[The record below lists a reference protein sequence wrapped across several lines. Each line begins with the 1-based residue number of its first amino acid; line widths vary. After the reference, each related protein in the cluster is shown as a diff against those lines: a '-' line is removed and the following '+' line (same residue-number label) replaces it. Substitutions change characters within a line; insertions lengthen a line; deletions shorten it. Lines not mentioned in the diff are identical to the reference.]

1 MGAELT
7 RRDFA
12 KAGLATTLGLAAGA
26 TEKLSE
32 ASASAD
38 TMSANGPSAQSGV
51 GPNPGELGYA
61 QKASRETM
69 TGADLVVR
77 QLKAQG
83 VPFVATLCG
92 NGLDPFYVA
101 CKRQGLRLVDVRNE
115 QAAGYM
121 ADAVGRLTR
130 RLGVCSASSGVAH
143 VNALTGLT
151 NAYFDGSPVLLITGA
166 SESRTAGMG
175 NFQDLDHVALARPV
189 CKLVQRV
196 DRPERIAL
204 AVHEAVATAQSGRPG
219 PVHLCVPA
227 DVLQASVNEADVERW
242 LVEAQSGQAA
252 GGALAKV
259 IGATPRSAADSDL
272 VREAV
277 DVLACSQRPLLV
289 AGSGVFY
296 ARGEESLRRLAAAV
310 GAPVVTPI
318 WDRGSV
324 SRPMPEFLG
333 VIGAA
338 SGGPA
343 LLVDSDCIVLAGARV
358 DYRVGYLKPPAI
370 SAKARVVRIDCEPGE
385 MNQGVLPDV
394 GLLGDPAVTLA
405 QLCDQWQRRPGTDRR
420 LVAARSGWLREAQK
434 RNARYRARWAKSP
447 AAPPMTGQHLV
458 EALRPVLTDDLIFLI
473 DGGNIGQWA
482 HVLLWDRY
490 PGHWLTCGASAVV
503 GWGLP
508 GAIAAKLL
516 YPDRPVLLLSGD
528 GAIGFTI
535 AELEPAVR
543 HRVPIVVVVADD
555 QAWGI
560 VASGQKRSLGE
571 PIASLLGPVDYAKVA
586 EGFGARGVLV
596 RSPDELTVATR
607 RALAA
612 GEPTVIEV
620 PLALLGPADSA

>member
-1 MGAELT
+1 MKPELT
-7 RRDFA
+7 RRGFA
-12 KAGLATTLGLAAGA
+12 KAGLATTLGLAAAA
-26 TEKLSE
+26 TDSPSE

-38 TMSANGPSAQSGV
+38 RPPADKPAGGSAGPDSEKRV
-51 GPNPGELGYA
+51 
-61 QKASRETM
+61 

-77 QLKAQG
+77 QLQAYDI
-83 VPFVATLCG
+83 PFVTTLCG
-92 NGLDPFYVA
+92 NGLDPLYAA
-101 CKRQGLRLVDVRNE
+101 CQRHGLRLVDVRNE

-130 RLGVCSASSGVAH
+130 RVGVCSCSSGIAH

-151 NAYFDGSPVLLITGA
+151 NAYFDGSPVLLLTGA
-166 SESRTAGMG
+166 SESRTAGLG

-189 CKLVQRV
+189 CKLAQRV
-196 DRPERIAL
+196 DRPERIPL

-219 PVHLCVPA
+219 PVNLCIPA
-227 DVLQASVNEADVERW
+227 DVLQASVDTADVRRW
-242 LVEAQSGQAA
+242 LAETHSDQTATGASA
-252 GGALAKV
+252 GVTA
-259 IGATPRSAADSDL
+259 ATPRSAADADL

-277 DVLACSQRPLLV
+277 EVLARSERPLLV

-296 ARGEESLRRLAAAV
+296 AGAEEPLGRLAAAL

-318 WDRGSV
+318 WDRGCV
-324 SRPMPEFLG
+324 SRPRPEFLG

-343 LLVDSDCIVLAGARV
+343 LLADSDAIVLVGARV
-358 DYRVGYLKPPAI
+358 DYRVGYMKPPAI
-370 SAKARVVRIDCEPGE
+370 AARARVVRVDRDPDEL
-385 MNQGVLPDV
+385 NQGVSPDV
-394 GLLGDPAVTLA
+394 GLLGDPAVVLG
-405 QLCDQWQRRPGTDRR
+405 QLCDQWQRRHLPTR
-420 LVAARSGWLREAQK
+420 VAWLHEAQA
-434 RNARYRARWAKSP
+434 RNAQYRARWAQSS

-458 EALRPVLTDDLIFLI
+458 EALRPLITEDLIFLV

-482 HVLLWDRY
+482 HVLLWERY
-490 PGHWLTCGASAVV
+490 PEQWLTCGASGVV

-535 AELEPAVR
+535 AELEIAVR
-543 HRVPIVVVVADD
+543 HQVPIVVVVADD

-560 VASGQKRSLGE
+560 VASGQKQSLGA

-586 EGFGARGVLV
+586 QGFGARGVV
-596 RSPDELTVATR
+596 AHTPEELTAAAR
-607 RALAA
+607 EALAA
-612 GEPTVIEV
+612 GQPTVIEV
-620 PLALLGPADSA
+620 PLALLGPTDPI

>member
-1 MGAELT
+1 VAAELT

-12 KAGLATTLGLAAGA
+12 RASLATTLGVAAGA
-26 TEKLSE
+26 AEKASE
-32 ASASAD
+32 ASAPADRVSAE
-38 TMSANGPSAQSGV
+38 AR
-51 GPNPGELGYA
+51 
-61 QKASRETM
+61 RETM
-69 TGADLVVR
+69 TGADLLVR

-83 VPFVATLCG
+83 VAFVATLCG

-121 ADAVGRLTR
+121 ADAVGRLTGR
-130 RLGVCSASSGVAH
+130 VGVCSSSSGVAH

-151 NAYFDGSPVLLITGA
+151 NAYFDGSPVLLLTGA

-196 DRPERIAL
+196 DRPERVAL
-204 AVHEAVATAQSGRPG
+204 AVHEAVAAAQSGRPG
-219 PVHLCVPA
+219 PVHLSIPA
-227 DVLQASVNEADVERW
+227 DVLRAAVEAADVERW
-242 LVEAQSGQAA
+242 LKEAESRPAA
-252 GGALAKV
+252 GVVSAKGAA
-259 IGATPRSAADSDL
+259 ATPPSAAGADL

-277 DVLACSQRPLLV
+277 DVLARSQRPLVV

-296 ARGEESLRRLAAAV
+296 ARGEESLGRLAVAL

-324 SRPMPEFLG
+324 SRPTPEFLG

-343 LLVDSDCIVLAGARV
+343 LLADADAILLAGARV
-358 DYRVGYLKPPAI
+358 DYRVGYMKPPAI
-370 SAKARVVRIDCEPGE
+370 SAKARVVRVDREPGE
-385 MNQGVLPDV
+385 MNQGVSPDV
-394 GLLGDPAVTLA
+394 GLLGDVGVVLG
-405 QLCDQWQRRPGTDRR
+405 QLCDEWQRRRP
-420 LVAARSGWLREAQK
+420 AARTAWLREAQK

-447 AAPPMTGQHLV
+447 PVPPMTGQHLV
-458 EALRPVLTDDLIFLI
+458 EALRPLLTDDLIFLV

-490 PGHWLTCGASAVV
+490 PGHWLTCGASGVV

-543 HRVPIVVVVADD
+543 HRAPIVAVVADD

-586 EGFGARGVLV
+586 QGFGARGVTV
-596 RSPDELTVATR
+596 RTPDELTAAAR
-607 RALAA
+607 HALAA